1 MLLTSASAVM
11 PQSTD
16 TSLDLAATREI
27 KKLYFVL
34 SRLLDEDR
42 FLTEDELRHHSE
54 RLMRIFRN
62 GAGIYRMRNLAPDD
76 LKEDFDR
83 LFDGII
89 EATLE
94 DELYEKTANLTRM
107 RVFFDAG
114 FASQQ
119 AAETHAAEPA

>member
-1 MLLTSASAVM
+1 MNTTYRSTTM
-11 PQSTD
+11 PQPTD

-42 FLTEDELRHHSE
+42 FLTEDELRHHAE
-54 RLMRIFRN
+54 RLLRIFRN

-83 LFDGII
+83 LFEGII

-107 RVFFDAG
+107 RAFFDAG
-114 FASQQ
+114 YTLPAPMASGTAE
-119 AAETHAAEPA
+119 AA

>member
-1 MLLTSASAVM
+1 M
-11 PQSTD
+11 PQEQTAA
-16 TSLDLAATREI
+16 SLDQAATREI

-42 FLTEDELRHHSE
+42 FLDDDALRHHAE
-54 RLMRIFRN
+54 RLLRIFRN

-83 LFDGII
+83 LFEGII

-107 RVFFDAG
+107 RSFFNEKL
-114 FASQQ
+114 
-119 AAETHAAEPA
+119 AEDTRQPQEA

>member
-42 FLTEDELRHHSE
+42 FLTEDELRHHAE

-83 LFDGII
+83 LFEGII

-107 RVFFDAG
+107 RALFDAG
-114 FASQQ
+114 FTSPQ
-119 AAETHAAEPA
+119 AAETRAAEPA